1 MSELFHCEHERVYA
15 FRDTETP
22 VEMTTVRLRV
32 TGRMPQIRLPELG
45 EDSAA
50 DPLDQRRICYQANYI
65 TAPVFRRRELARSQI
80 VPGPAIIE
88 QEDSTTWILP
98 GWVGVV
104 DRMGNLII
112 SQVL

>member
-1 MSELFHCEHERVYA
+1 
-15 FRDTETP
+15 
-22 VEMTTVRLRV
+22 
-32 TGRMPQIRLPELG
+32 
-45 EDSAA
+45 
-50 DPLDQRRICYQANYI
+50 
-65 TAPVFRRRELARSQI
+65 VFRRRELARSQI